1 MKDMM
6 FSMEEIFLGSQL
18 YKDISKQ
25 KNVQSN
31 KKVTST
37 SNKIVDPEKESIYKF
52 NADDVNGD
60 AIESIFSWNIQQKRI
75 PNIWKRAVV

>member
-1 MKDMM
+1 MM
-6 FSMEEIFLGSQL
+6 FSMEEIFLASQL

-25 KNVQSN
+25 KNVQSM

-52 NADDVNGD
+52 NADDVNGMPL
-60 AIESIFSWNIQQKRI
+60 KVMMR
-75 PNIWKRAVV
+75 KKKMK